1 MKYLYRLRRFFF
13 FQYLKRNIPQK
24 EYALVNWDTV
34 KHVSILLP
42 DCSEKTIAEIDE
54 AVRFLN
60 KENRVTKVLVFN
72 DNIKNTCKLPSFNS
86 KEISWDFIPK
96 SAAVHQFLQD
106 KSDVLFAFF
115 PHENLPLE
123 YIILQSKTTCRIGFF
138 AEAKTHYFELMV
150 YPTAGK
156 PQSLKNL
163 IEQSIEYLKKTE

>member
-1 MKYLYRLRRFFF
+1 MKYLYQLRRFFF
-13 FQYLKRNIPQK
+13 FQYIKKSVPLK

-42 DCSEKTIAEIDE
+42 DCSEKTITEIDE

-60 KENRVTKVLVFN
+60 KENRTTKVLVFN
-72 DNIKNTCKLPSFNS
+72 DDIKKTCNLPSFNS
-86 KEISWDFIPK
+86 KEISWNFLPK
-96 SAAVHQFLQD
+96 STAVHQFLQD

-115 PHENLPLE
+115 PYENLPLE

-138 AEAKTHYFELMV
+138 AEAKTHYFELMIH
-150 YPTAGK
+150 PTADK
-156 PQSLKNL
+156 SQSLKDL